1 MTDKKLGNNQENTTL
16 NSETKADE
24 RHPYTPPLVLSAERL
39 EAVAA
44 ACEPAA
50 PPFGKTV
57 PIPCGTLGSWM

>member
-1 MTDKKLGNNQENTTL
+1 MNDKYQSTNQESINL
-16 NSETKADE
+16 NNDAKSKQ
-24 RHPYTPPLVLSAERL
+24 RKPYLPPQVLSAEKL

-57 PIPCGTLGSWM
+57 PIPCGTLGS